1 MMIAKLDIPKEA
13 LVILSSLQG
22 NYRFSIDIDNQPP
35 SLLSDDKCPHRGGP
49 LHLCYKDKSGT
60 LRCPWHDNPKPKNKS
75 HSSGNILSAVGF
87 KSLRTVTVV
96 DSNSLNHWHFKF
108 HYPFN

>member
-35 SLLSDDKCPHRGGP
+35 SLLSDDKCPHRGEP
-49 LHLCYKDKSGT
+49 LHLCY
-60 LRCPWHDNPKPKNKS
+60 NE
-75 HSSGNILSAVGF
+75 
-87 KSLRTVTVV
+87 
-96 DSNSLNHWHFKF
+96 
-108 HYPFN
+108 